1 MMELNNLLKSLDID
15 KDYHDKIFD
24 NMILENLY
32 TKVDLNKYATIKNR
46 IYWMSLLIYRI
57 SMTNYLK
64 SINKNI
70 DFENKSINIEK
81 NNLIVFHLSL
91 NITSEI
97 CKQFSNGEIYPS
109 YISMLCRQIIE
120 QICFIKEVKNENINL
135 QLIVESALESYN
147 KQLGAKSL
155 NIQELND
162 NNKGLLK
169 VFKDKKSYGKLAK
182 KYKYGYMYNFFS
194 GDIHLLSQIDKLI
207 PFNTNHSKQYYDI
220 CLNCILT
227 LLKDYFL
234 LINDYNT
241 EVKVDVKKLNQ
252 INFIEIDTFN
262 KLGYRHH

>member
-1 MMELNNLLKSLDID
+1 MKRKKFSRTSKRRLAFFGTLSLIVIGYAVFSFVYYSVNLLK
-15 KDYHDKIFD
+15 
-24 NMILENLY
+24 
-32 TKVDLNKYATIKNR
+32 A
-46 IYWMSLLIYRI
+46 
-57 SMTNYLK
+57 
-64 SINKNI
+64 
-70 DFENKSINIEK
+70 
-81 NNLIVFHLSL
+81 
-91 NITSEI
+91 
-97 CKQFSNGEIYPS
+97 
-109 YISMLCRQIIE
+109 
-120 QICFIKEVKNENINL
+120 KNENINL

-169 VFKDKKSYGKLAK
+169 VFKDKKSYGKLAQ

-220 CLNCILT
+220 YLNCILT

-241 EVKVDVKKLNQ
+241 EVKVDVTKLNQ
-252 INFIEIDTFN
+252 IDFIEIKDS
-262 KLGYRHH
+262 

>member
-1 MMELNNLLKSLDID
+1 M
-15 KDYHDKIFD
+15 
-24 NMILENLY
+24 
-32 TKVDLNKYATIKNR
+32 KYAGLLFINIAFTFAGIFAARGLNEKIKVSR
-46 IYWMSLLIYRI
+46 LLIEMADMMAAMLSFSADNSVKI
-57 SMTNYLK
+57 IHSLATETSLSK
-64 SINKNI
+64 LTFLKNI

-162 NNKGLLK
+162 NNKGE
-169 VFKDKKSYGKLAK
+169 
-182 KYKYGYMYNFFS
+182 YNGWAS
-194 GDIHLLSQIDKLI
+194 PS
-207 PFNTNHSKQYYDI
+207 NT
-220 CLNCILT
+220 
-227 LLKDYFL
+227 
-234 LINDYNT
+234 
-241 EVKVDVKKLNQ
+241 VK
-252 INFIEIDTFN
+252 
-262 KLGYRHH
+262 

>member
-70 DFENKSINIEK
+70 DFENKSINIE

-169 VFKDKKSYGKLAK
+169 VFKDKNHMENLPKNINMGICIISFLEIFIY
-182 KYKYGYMYNFFS
+182 Y
-194 GDIHLLSQIDKLI
+194 HKLI
-207 PFNTNHSKQYYDI
+207 N
-220 CLNCILT
+220 
-227 LLKDYFL
+227 
-234 LINDYNT
+234 
-241 EVKVDVKKLNQ
+241 
-252 INFIEIDTFN
+252 
-262 KLGYRHH
+262 

>member
-15 KDYHDKIFD
+15 KDYHDKIFG
-24 NMILENLY
+24 NMIFENLY

-220 CLNCILT
+220 YLNCILT
-227 LLKDYFL
+227 LLKHYFL

-241 EVKVDVKKLNQ
+241 EVKVDVTKLNQ
-252 INFIEIDTFN
+252 INFIEIKDS
-262 KLGYRHH
+262 

>member
-1 MMELNNLLKSLDID
+1 MTNLSAMRAIAELNKLQ
-15 KDYHDKIFD
+15 
-24 NMILENLY
+24 E
-32 TKVDLNKYATIKNR
+32 VRNK
-46 IYWMSLLIYRI
+46 
-57 SMTNYLK
+57 
-64 SINKNI
+64 
-70 DFENKSINIEK
+70 
-81 NNLIVFHLSL
+81 
-91 NITSEI
+91 
-97 CKQFSNGEIYPS
+97 
-109 YISMLCRQIIE
+109 E
-120 QICFIKEVKNENINL
+120 QAPQQKEVKNENINL

-169 VFKDKKSYGKLAK
+169 VFKDKKSYGQLAK

-220 CLNCILT
+220 YLNCILT

-241 EVKVDVKKLNQ
+241 EVKVDVTKLNQ
-252 INFIEIDTFN
+252 INFIEIKDSWLDGLIN
-262 KLGYRHH
+262 YLLLDCIEIIVIKERISDNNDQY

>member
-15 KDYHDKIFD
+15 KDYHDKIFG
-24 NMILENLY
+24 NMIFENLY
-32 TKVDLNKYATIKNR
+32 TKVDLNKYAAIKNK

-120 QICFIKEVKNENINL
+120 QICFIKEVK
-135 QLIVESALESYN
+135 
-147 KQLGAKSL
+147 
-155 NIQELND
+155 
-162 NNKGLLK
+162 
-169 VFKDKKSYGKLAK
+169 VFCPFFCQMHKKSERISCTAPIAFCLRIFSFGGKL
-182 KYKYGYMYNFFS
+182 
-194 GDIHLLSQIDKLI
+194 IDKMAEPSSPVL
-207 PFNTNHSKQYYDI
+207 QG
-220 CLNCILT
+220 
-227 LLKDYFL
+227 
-234 LINDYNT
+234 
-241 EVKVDVKKLNQ
+241 
-252 INFIEIDTFN
+252 NFRG
-262 KLGYRHH
+262 GYLS

>member
-1 MMELNNLLKSLDID
+1 
-15 KDYHDKIFD
+15 
-24 NMILENLY
+24 
-32 TKVDLNKYATIKNR
+32 
-46 IYWMSLLIYRI
+46 
-57 SMTNYLK
+57 
-64 SINKNI
+64 
-70 DFENKSINIEK
+70 
-81 NNLIVFHLSL
+81 
-91 NITSEI
+91 
-97 CKQFSNGEIYPS
+97 
-109 YISMLCRQIIE
+109 MLCRQIIE

-207 PFNTNHSKQYYDI
+207 PFNTNHSTQYYDI
-220 CLNCILT
+220 YFNCILT

-241 EVKVDVKKLNQ
+241 EVKVDVTKLNQ
-252 INFIEIDTFN
+252 INFIEIKDS
-262 KLGYRHH
+262 